1 MGKAEAGSTKAIA
14 NAIKAKGLGRLRWY
28 CQVCEK
34 QCRDEN
40 GFQAHCRS
48 EPHMRK
54 IMLVGP
60 KAGNAISEFSRQFRS
75 DFLLL
80 LRTRHQ
86 TNRVRANAVYNEYIQ
101 DKHHTHMNAT
111 QWVTLSGFIQTL
123 GKEGVVHVDE
133 DEKGIW
139 ITWVDNRPE
148 TLARQAAA
156 QKKDRATMD
165 GEERE
170 RKMLEEQIARARAQA
185 EASSSGA
192 DEQEVGLQKKEG
204 EKISLNLFVNG
215 DGNGTADDEKKPD
228 VHEDDV
234 NAGSA
239 GGEVKG
245 DAASP
250 STNTPISFSATP
262 INLSTN
268 GNGNGA
274 ASQPKSTFGSFSTSA
289 SASTSALKP
298 TPNPLKR
305 PAPMNVFKSAKTPK
319 TSGDN
324 EEASLGG
331 GGGGGGGG
339 GKKFMSE
346 AERLMKEDQAR
357 KAGGPRSHG
366 GGGGGGGGGGVGGS
380 GYRGFGP
387 SRGER

>member
-60 KAGNAISEFSRQFRS
+60 KAGNAISEYSRQFRN

-185 EASSSGA
+185 ESSGA
-192 DEQEVGLQKKEG
+192 GQQEAGLQKKEG
-204 EKISLNLFVNG
+204 EKITLNLFG
-215 DGNGTADDEKKPD
+215 APSLASDDAKPD
-228 VHEDDV
+228 VNG
-234 NAGSA
+234 NASESPDAEG
-239 GGEVKG
+239 KG
-245 DAASP
+245 DKSDSADAKS
-250 STNTPISFSATP
+250 STPISFSTTTVP
-262 INLSTN
+262 TNTNLN
-268 GNGNGA
+268 GSGDTKPN
-274 ASQPKSTFGSFSTSA
+274 QPKSSFGTFSTSA
-289 SASTSALKP
+289 SKPALAP
-298 TPNPLKR
+298 ISNPLKR
-305 PAPMNVFKSAKTPK
+305 PAPMNVFKSAKMPK
-319 TSGDN
+319 NSSDG
-324 EEASLGG
+324 EVGA
-331 GGGGGGGG
+331 GGGG

-357 KAGGPRSHG
+357 KAGGG
-366 GGGGGGGGGGVGGS
+366 G

-387 SRGER
+387 SRGGR

>member
-1 MGKAEAGSTKAIA
+1 MGKAEAGSAKAIG

-28 CQVCEK
+28 CQICEK

-60 KAGNAISEFSRQFRS
+60 KAGNAIAEFSRQFQY

-101 DKHHTHMNAT
+101 DKHHIHMNST
-111 QWVTLSGFIQTL
+111 RWVTLSGFIQTL
-123 GKEGVVHVDE
+123 GKDGIVKVDE

-148 TLARQAAA
+148 TLARSAAA

-170 RKMLEEQIARARAQA
+170 RKMLQEQIARARAQA
-185 EASSSGA
+185 GEA
-192 DEQEVGLQKKEG
+192 EQQSIGLQKKEG
-204 EKISLNLFVNG
+204 EKITLNLFGPPVEEKPNV
-215 DGNGTADDEKKPD
+215 DGSTAEGR
-228 VHEDDV
+228 E
-234 NAGSA
+234 
-239 GGEVKG
+239 GGESG
-245 DAASP
+245 
-250 STNTPISFSATP
+250 TTET
-262 INLSTN
+262 
-268 GNGNGA
+268 GA
-274 ASQPKSTFGSFSTSA
+274 AAVPTGMSIPLGGPVVTSKPFGSFSTPA
-289 SASTSALKP
+289 TKP
-298 TPNPLKR
+298 AAINPLKR
-305 PAPMNVFKSAKTPK
+305 PAPMNVFKTAKVAK
-319 TSGDN
+319 ADKGD
-324 EEASLGG
+324 EAE
-331 GGGGGGGG
+331 GG

-357 KAGGPRSHG
+357 RAMRGGPG
-366 GGGGGGGGGGVGGS
+366 GGGRGGYS
-380 GYRGFGP
+380 GYGPTRGG
-387 SRGER
+387 R

>member
-185 EASSSGA
+185 EASGA
-192 DEQEVGLQKKEG
+192 GDQEAGLQKKEG
-204 EKISLNLFVNG
+204 EKITLNLFG
-215 DGNGTADDEKKPD
+215 SATASSSDDEKKP
-228 VHEDDV
+228 VVE
-234 NAGSA
+234 
-239 GGEVKG
+239 G
-245 DAASP
+245 DEESP
-250 STNTPISFSATP
+250 LKDGVTDSSSTPVSLSMTPA
-262 INLSTN
+262 INLDSSN
-268 GNGNGA
+268 SGNGA
-274 ASQPKSTFGSFSTSA
+274 TTQPKPKTSFGSFSTSV
-289 SASTSALKP
+289 SKP
-298 TPNPLKR
+298 VAAPAVNLLKR
-305 PAPMNVFKSAKTPK
+305 PAPMNVFKTAKTPK
-319 TSGDN
+319 TSNGGDSEN
-324 EEASLGG
+324 GAAA
-331 GGGGGGGG
+331 GG

-357 KAGGPRSHG
+357 KAAGGRSNG
-366 GGGGGGGGGGVGGS
+366 GGGGGG

-387 SRGER
+387 SRGGR